1 MSNFLPFLGTD
12 PAWGQIL
19 PFLGTDSG
27 LIYEVGRRP
36 VIRAGAR
43 SVLPRLVTA
52 RPSLRLPGPCT
63 RGMTAPGIV
72 KKRVRE
78 HSHES
83 NDDATTQPL
92 VELPFSSRGHPGVAP
107 LAEKSEVDLPDPV
120 VDEEVTFVLAG
131 AHIGQLAVLVESVVE
146 SCVMAEMITD
156 AKNIIDCAA
165 PVREQTGVPPQWHQ
179 RYGRSND
186 QLSIRNAPYQPRAA
200 QIPDDSG
207 HPGPQ

>member
-1 MSNFLPFLGTD
+1 M
-12 PAWGQIL
+12 
-19 PFLGTDSG
+19 
-27 LIYEVGRRP
+27 
-36 VIRAGAR
+36 
-43 SVLPRLVTA
+43 
-52 RPSLRLPGPCT
+52 
-63 RGMTAPGIV
+63 
-72 KKRVRE
+72 
-78 HSHES
+78 
-83 NDDATTQPL
+83 
-92 VELPFSSRGHPGVAP
+92 AP

-186 QLSIRNAPYQPRAA
+186 QSSIRNAPYQPGAA

-207 HPGPQ
+207 HPGPIGTAEEHILV

>member
-1 MSNFLPFLGTD
+1 
-12 PAWGQIL
+12 
-19 PFLGTDSG
+19 
-27 LIYEVGRRP
+27 
-36 VIRAGAR
+36 
-43 SVLPRLVTA
+43 
-52 RPSLRLPGPCT
+52 
-63 RGMTAPGIV
+63 MTAPGIV

-165 PVREQTGVPPQWHQ
+165 PVREQTGVPPSGISGTGAQTTSCRFATPRTNRVPRRFQTTAAIRGHN
-179 RYGRSND
+179 RYGGRAHPRLAARS
-186 QLSIRNAPYQPRAA
+186 LA
-200 QIPDDSG
+200 
-207 HPGPQ
+207 